1 MENIANIQVIQ
12 NIVYIIS
19 SVMFILGI
27 KMLGKEATAVKGNY
41 LSALAMF
48 SAVGITCL
56 SLDIDI
62 KIILAG
68 VLLGGLIGSLIAI
81 KVKMTAIPEMVALF
95 NGFGG
100 LATFLIAWSQ
110 FNEPSN
116 SMFQHILIML
126 TIYIGGITFSGSLIA
141 YGKLSEKLK
150 LGKGSMITNIFISF
164 FYLSMPALIYVG
176 AEPYL
181 SGFIPQIPSYFAIF
195 LVLTLVAGIGFVMP
209 IGGGDMPVVISLLNS
224 LSGIAAAF
232 AGLLLLNNVLIVAG
246 SLVGASGLI
255 LTIIMAKAMN
265 RTITNILFVGYAS
278 ASQAN
283 SSEEQGEVKPITP
296 DDAYLILE
304 NASSVLVVP
313 GYGMAVAQ
321 AQHVV
326 REMGELLEENGTEVK
341 YGIHPVAGRMPGH
354 MNVLLAEANV
364 SYDLLAEPD
373 DVNPSMDTIDV
384 AIVIGAN
391 DVVNPSATE
400 EEGSP
405 IYGMP
410 IIEVHNAKTV
420 FVLKRSMSSGFAGVQ
435 NPLFFKENTRMLF
448 GDAKALF
455 HDVIVTLGMFS
466 LFSLEINLSIIAAV
480 LTIVGYSMN
489 DTVVIFDRVRENLR
503 KYSDIKIYELTNIS
517 INETLSRT
525 LLTSI
530 TTLLALLAIY
540 FFGGEILRGFSFA
553 MILGVIFGTYS
564 SIYIA
569 NTVLVRL
576 NVTQKT
582 VLREENKD

>member
-1 MENIANIQVIQ
+1 MENFANIQVIQ
-12 NIVYIIS
+12 NMIYIIS

-48 SAVGITCL
+48 SAVAVTCL
-56 SLDIDI
+56 SLNIDL

-68 VLLGGLIGSLIAI
+68 ILLGALIGSVIAI

-110 FNEPSN
+110 FNEPDN
-116 SMFQHILIML
+116 SVFQHVLVML

-150 LGKGSMITNIFISF
+150 LGKGSIITNVFISF
-164 FYLSMPALIYVG
+164 FYLSMPALIYVLV
-176 AEPYL
+176 EPSL
-181 SGFIPQIPSYFAIF
+181 SEFIPQIPSYFSIF
-195 LVLTLVAGIGFVMP
+195 LVLTLMAGIGFVMP

-278 ASQAN
+278 SSQVA
-283 SSEEQGEVKPITP
+283 SSEEQGEVKPITS

-326 REMGELLEENGTEVK
+326 RDMGELLEENGTEVK

-364 SYDLLAEPD
+364 SYDLLAEPE

-435 NPLFFKENTRMLF
+435 NPLFFRENTRMLF
-448 GDAKALF
+448 GDAKESIGQ
-455 HDVIVTLGMFS
+455 IVAEF
-466 LFSLEINLSIIAAV
+466 
-480 LTIVGYSMN
+480 
-489 DTVVIFDRVRENLR
+489 
-503 KYSDIKIYELTNIS
+503 
-517 INETLSRT
+517 
-525 LLTSI
+525 
-530 TTLLALLAIY
+530 
-540 FFGGEILRGFSFA
+540 
-553 MILGVIFGTYS
+553 
-564 SIYIA
+564 
-569 NTVLVRL
+569 
-576 NVTQKT
+576 
-582 VLREENKD
+582 KD

>member
-1 MENIANIQVIQ
+1 MENLANIQVIQ

-56 SLDIDI
+56 SLEIDT

-68 VLLGGLIGSLIAI
+68 VLLGGLIGSLIAL

-116 SMFQHILIML
+116 SMFQHVLIML

-150 LGKGSMITNIFISF
+150 LGKGSMITNVFISF
-164 FYLSMPALIYVG
+164 FYLSMPALIYVIG
-176 AEPYL
+176 EP
-181 SGFIPQIPSYFAIF
+181 SISQFIPQVPSYFLIF
-195 LVLTLVAGIGFVMP
+195 LGITLIAGIGFVMP

-278 ASQAN
+278 SSQSS
-283 SSEEQGEVKPITP
+283 SSEEQGEVKPITS

-304 NASSVLVVP
+304 SASSVLVVP

-435 NPLFFKENTRMLF
+435 NPLFFRENTRMLF
-448 GDAKALF
+448 GDAKESIGQ
-455 HDVIVTLGMFS
+455 IVAEF
-466 LFSLEINLSIIAAV
+466 
-480 LTIVGYSMN
+480 
-489 DTVVIFDRVRENLR
+489 
-503 KYSDIKIYELTNIS
+503 
-517 INETLSRT
+517 
-525 LLTSI
+525 
-530 TTLLALLAIY
+530 
-540 FFGGEILRGFSFA
+540 
-553 MILGVIFGTYS
+553 
-564 SIYIA
+564 
-569 NTVLVRL
+569 
-576 NVTQKT
+576 
-582 VLREENKD
+582 KD

>member
-283 SSEEQGEVKPITP
+283 SSEEQGEVKPITS

-448 GDAKALF
+448 GDAKESIGQ
-455 HDVIVTLGMFS
+455 IV
-466 LFSLEINLSIIAAV
+466 AA
-480 LTIVGYSMN
+480 
-489 DTVVIFDRVRENLR
+489 F
-503 KYSDIKIYELTNIS
+503 
-517 INETLSRT
+517 
-525 LLTSI
+525 
-530 TTLLALLAIY
+530 
-540 FFGGEILRGFSFA
+540 
-553 MILGVIFGTYS
+553 
-564 SIYIA
+564 
-569 NTVLVRL
+569 
-576 NVTQKT
+576 
-582 VLREENKD
+582 KD

>member
-181 SGFIPQIPSYFAIF
+181 FGFIPQIPSYFAIF

-209 IGGGDMPVVISLLNS
+209 IGGGDMPVLISLLNS

-278 ASQAN
+278 ASQVNA
-283 SSEEQGEVKPITP
+283 SEEQGEVKPITS

-321 AQHVV
+321 AQHFV
-326 REMGELLEENGTEVK
+326 REMGELLEENGTEVT

-448 GDAKALF
+448 GDAKESIGQ
-455 HDVIVTLGMFS
+455 IVAEF
-466 LFSLEINLSIIAAV
+466 
-480 LTIVGYSMN
+480 
-489 DTVVIFDRVRENLR
+489 
-503 KYSDIKIYELTNIS
+503 
-517 INETLSRT
+517 
-525 LLTSI
+525 
-530 TTLLALLAIY
+530 
-540 FFGGEILRGFSFA
+540 
-553 MILGVIFGTYS
+553 
-564 SIYIA
+564 
-569 NTVLVRL
+569 
-576 NVTQKT
+576 
-582 VLREENKD
+582 KD

>member
-1 MENIANIQVIQ
+1 MENFANIQVIQ
-12 NIVYIIS
+12 NMIYIIS

-48 SAVGITCL
+48 SAVAVTCL
-56 SLDIDI
+56 SLNIDL

-68 VLLGGLIGSLIAI
+68 ILLGALIGSVIAI

-110 FNEPSN
+110 FNEPDN
-116 SMFQHILIML
+116 SVFQHVLVML

-150 LGKGSMITNIFISF
+150 LGKGSIITNVFISF
-164 FYLSMPALIYVG
+164 FYLSMPALIYVLV
-176 AEPYL
+176 EPSL
-181 SGFIPQIPSYFAIF
+181 SEFIPQIPSYFSIF
-195 LVLTLVAGIGFVMP
+195 LVLTLMAGIGFVMP

-224 LSGIAAAF
+224 FSGIAAAF

-278 ASQAN
+278 SSQVA
-283 SSEEQGEVKPITP
+283 SSEEQGEVKPITS

-364 SYDLLAEPD
+364 SYDLLAEPE

-435 NPLFFKENTRMLF
+435 NPLFFRENTRMLF
-448 GDAKALF
+448 GDAKESIGQ
-455 HDVIVTLGMFS
+455 IVAEF
-466 LFSLEINLSIIAAV
+466 
-480 LTIVGYSMN
+480 
-489 DTVVIFDRVRENLR
+489 
-503 KYSDIKIYELTNIS
+503 
-517 INETLSRT
+517 
-525 LLTSI
+525 
-530 TTLLALLAIY
+530 
-540 FFGGEILRGFSFA
+540 
-553 MILGVIFGTYS
+553 
-564 SIYIA
+564 
-569 NTVLVRL
+569 
-576 NVTQKT
+576 
-582 VLREENKD
+582 KD

>member
-56 SLDIDI
+56 SLEIDI

-68 VLLGGLIGSLIAI
+68 ILLGGLIGSLIAI

-110 FNEPSN
+110 FNEPGN
-116 SMFQHILIML
+116 SIYQHVLIML

-164 FYLSMPALIYVG
+164 FYLSMPALIYAV
-176 AEPYL
+176 AEPSL
-181 SGFIPQIPSYFAIF
+181 SGLIPQVPSYFSIF

-278 ASQAN
+278 SSQTG
-283 SSEEQGEVKPITP
+283 SSEEQGEVKPITS

-364 SYDLLAEPD
+364 SYDLLAEPE

-435 NPLFFKENTRMLF
+435 NPLFFRENTRMLF
-448 GDAKALF
+448 GDAKESIGQ
-455 HDVIVTLGMFS
+455 IVAEF
-466 LFSLEINLSIIAAV
+466 
-480 LTIVGYSMN
+480 
-489 DTVVIFDRVRENLR
+489 
-503 KYSDIKIYELTNIS
+503 
-517 INETLSRT
+517 
-525 LLTSI
+525 
-530 TTLLALLAIY
+530 
-540 FFGGEILRGFSFA
+540 
-553 MILGVIFGTYS
+553 
-564 SIYIA
+564 
-569 NTVLVRL
+569 
-576 NVTQKT
+576 
-582 VLREENKD
+582 KD

>member
-1 MENIANIQVIQ
+1 MEFLDNIPDLDKL
-12 NIVYIIS
+12 VYIGS
-19 SVMFILGI
+19 SVLFILGI

-41 LSALAMF
+41 LSAIAMF
-48 SAVGITCL
+48 SAVAVTCL
-56 SLDIDI
+56 NLNIDLR
-62 KIILAG
+62 IILAG
-68 VLLGGLIGSLIAI
+68 ILLGGLIGSLIAL

-100 LATFLIAWSQ
+100 LATFLIAWSS
-110 FNEPSN
+110 FNDLDSN
-116 SMFQHILIML
+116 IFQHALIML
-126 TIYIGGITFSGSLIA
+126 TVYIGGITFSGSLIA

-150 LGKGSMITNIFISF
+150 LGKGSWITNIFISF
-164 FYLSMPALIYVG
+164 FYLSMPALIYVIF
-176 AEPYL
+176 EPSL
-181 SGFIPQIPSYFAIF
+181 SQFMPTLPSYFLIF
-195 LVLTLVAGIGFVMP
+195 LGLTLIAGIGFVMP

-224 LSGIAAAF
+224 LSGVAAAF
-232 AGLLLLNNVLIVAG
+232 AGLLLKNYVLIVAG

-255 LTIIMAKAMN
+255 LTVIMAKAMN
-265 RTITNILFVGYAS
+265 RTIGNILFVGYAS
-278 ASQAN
+278 ALKSS
-283 SSEEQGEVKPITP
+283 SSEEQGEVNPINA

-373 DVNPSMDTIDV
+373 DVNPSMDSIDV

-448 GDAKALF
+448 GDAKESISQ
-455 HDVIVTLGMFS
+455 IVSEF
-466 LFSLEINLSIIAAV
+466 
-480 LTIVGYSMN
+480 
-489 DTVVIFDRVRENLR
+489 
-503 KYSDIKIYELTNIS
+503 
-517 INETLSRT
+517 
-525 LLTSI
+525 
-530 TTLLALLAIY
+530 
-540 FFGGEILRGFSFA
+540 
-553 MILGVIFGTYS
+553 
-564 SIYIA
+564 
-569 NTVLVRL
+569 
-576 NVTQKT
+576 
-582 VLREENKD
+582 KD

>member
-1 MENIANIQVIQ
+1 MENLANIQVIQ

-56 SLDIDI
+56 SLEIDI

-116 SMFQHILIML
+116 SMFQHALIML

-150 LGKGSMITNIFISF
+150 LGKGSMVTNIFISF
-164 FYLSMPALIYVG
+164 FYLSMPALIYVV
-176 AEPYL
+176 AEPSL
-181 SGFIPQIPSYFAIF
+181 FGLIPQVPSYFAIF

-278 ASQAN
+278 VSQAS
-283 SSEEQGEVKPITP
+283 SSEEQGEVKPITS

-435 NPLFFKENTRMLF
+435 NPLFFRENTRMLF
-448 GDAKALF
+448 GDAKESIGQ
-455 HDVIVTLGMFS
+455 IVAEF
-466 LFSLEINLSIIAAV
+466 
-480 LTIVGYSMN
+480 
-489 DTVVIFDRVRENLR
+489 
-503 KYSDIKIYELTNIS
+503 
-517 INETLSRT
+517 
-525 LLTSI
+525 
-530 TTLLALLAIY
+530 
-540 FFGGEILRGFSFA
+540 
-553 MILGVIFGTYS
+553 
-564 SIYIA
+564 
-569 NTVLVRL
+569 
-576 NVTQKT
+576 
-582 VLREENKD
+582 KD